1 MRLPWL
7 LSLFRSLSCGVIR
20 IPALWRKNVVL
31 VAASLWAQDSKTAV
45 DDSQKNALELA
56 QQGQALVRV
65 GEPKKAIEL
74 LSAVGVPDPERRLR
88 SAQSVRLFGDPA

>member
-1 MRLPWL
+1 MQTIVLWGTL
-7 LSLFRSLSCGVIR
+7 LATG
-20 IPALWRKNVVL
+20 L

-74 LSAVGVPDPERRLR
+74 LTPTAWTPGTRRVGERAGEIVSR
-88 SAQSVRLFGDPA
+88 